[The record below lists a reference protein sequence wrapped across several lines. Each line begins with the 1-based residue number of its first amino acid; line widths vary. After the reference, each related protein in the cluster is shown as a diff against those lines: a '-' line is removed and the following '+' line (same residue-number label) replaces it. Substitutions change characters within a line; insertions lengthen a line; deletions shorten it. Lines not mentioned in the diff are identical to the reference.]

1 MIYHH
6 SFGNHGLM
14 KKIFSVCIILA
25 LVLSISIPTFAED
38 AGDSSESNSA
48 QQPAQEITDVSQPD
62 EIQNTVET
70 GEAQDTV
77 GADEAQM
84 EEDAIPADGE
94 QKAEEQQTSEAET
107 QEADVTY
114 NKVSVEIVDSIA
126 KDGCLT
132 AKVTADGQS
141 ISVQE
146 LVNAGYTVTW
156 YQGETPV
163 EAKKITGD
171 QFNAA
176 PNGEWVNVALDSGAQ
191 KTYTVQIAKN
201 GETQAISGEKKVDYY
216 DSLQNGSFE
225 TPAAGDYSTY
235 EPHVPSGEQGIVW
248 RTTGTVGEQQLDHI
262 ELVSTSPNKHVETPS
277 YGNVYITHKT
287 AAGKYHNMDHTNT
300 ANAGSGTQYAE
311 INAESAG
318 ALYQDV
324 LTTPGANM
332 NWSVDHNGRDGT
344 DKMAVVIMATKDAE
358 SITTQDQLLQAIQDI
373 QSGKYP
379 GASVTTDLEGYQ
391 GSWTTHSGNYTVP
404 AGQYLTRYFFV
415 AISTSKNDPKVGNH
429 IDNVW
434 FSTELPPVNPGKGRV
449 NVVKKVYGLSEEEA
463 QKVLAEGLIQY
474 STVSVSAA
482 GSAKLQQGS
491 TLKTDSE
498 GKQYYEAK
506 YVVDGLSIPANN
518 TLDVTVSEDSALANV
533 EGYNCATTIDP
544 ADGKVTLKD
553 TTDQE
558 KTITVTNSYTPKNIN
573 LTIEKIVKGNMGDRV
588 KSFTFTYTD
597 LSGTERTV
605 TLKSG
610 ESRVITVP
618 IGTDFTVKETNA
630 QGYKTSAQYG
640 NTPVSVTNGEATT
653 EAEKIITFTVTTDA
667 NKLVIT
673 NEKDAIPDTGLH
685 LTSLPYIIMLA
696 LAAGGAIAFFIRRR
710 HRI

>member
-14 KKIFSVCIILA
+14 KKIFSVCIIFA

-38 AGDSSESNSA
+38 AGNSSESNSA
-48 QQPAQEITDVSQPD
+48 QQPAQGITDVSQSD
-62 EIQNTVET
+62 EN
-70 GEAQDTV
+70 QDTV
-77 GADEAQM
+77 GTDEVQS
-84 EEDAIPADGE
+84 EDAISADGV
-94 QKAEEQQTSEAET
+94 QNVEEQQAGEAET
-107 QEADVTY
+107 QAVDVTY
-114 NKVSVEIVDSIA
+114 NNVSVEIVDSIA
-126 KDGCLT
+126 KDGRLT
-132 AKVTADGQS
+132 AKVTADGS
-141 ISVQE
+141 AISVQD
-146 LVNAGYTVTW
+146 LVDAGYTVTW

-191 KTYTVQIAKN
+191 KSYTVQIAKD
-201 GETQAISGEKKVDYY
+201 GITVATSSAKKVDYY

-225 TPAAGDYSTY
+225 TPAAEDGGTY
-235 EPHVPSGEQGIVW
+235 EPHVPSGSQGIVW
-248 RTTGTVGEQQLDHI
+248 RTTGTKGGQLDHI
-262 ELVSTSPNKHVETPS
+262 ELVSTSASKYDN
-277 YGNVYITHKT
+277 GRTHQDLAREWHK
-287 AAGKYHNMDHTNT
+287 MDHTNT
-300 ANAGSGTQYAE
+300 ANVNSGTQYAE

-344 DKMAVVIMATKDAE
+344 DKMAVVIMATKYAE
-358 SITTQDQLLQAIQDI
+358 KITTQNQLLQAIRDI

-404 AGQYLTRYFFV
+404 DGQYLTRYFFV
-415 AISTSKNDPKVGNH
+415 AISTSKNDPTVGNH

-474 STVSVSAA
+474 STASAN
-482 GSAKLQQGS
+482 GSAELQQKS

-506 YVVDGLSIPANN
+506 YVVDGLSIPGNT
-518 TLDVTVSEDSALANV
+518 TLDVTVSENSDLANV
-533 EGYNCATTIDP
+533 KGYDCVTTMDP
-544 ADGKVTLKD
+544 ADGKVTLQD
-553 TTDQE
+553 NTTDQE
-558 KTITVTNSYTPKNIN
+558 KTVTVTNSYAPKNIN
-573 LTIEKIVKGNMGDRV
+573 LTIEKIVKGNMGD
-588 KSFTFTYTD
+588 KAKAFTFTYTD
-597 LSGTERTV
+597 SNETV
-605 TLKSG
+605 QTMTLKSG
-610 ESRVITVP
+610 ESGVITAP
-618 IGTDFTVKETNA
+618 IGTEFTVKETNA

-640 NTPVSVTNGEATT
+640 DTTVAVTNGDATT
-653 EAEKIITFTVTTDA
+653 EAEKTITFTVTADA

-673 NEKDAIPDTGLH
+673 NEKDVIPDTGLH
-685 LTSLPYIIMLA
+685 LTSLPYIMMLA
-696 LAAGGAIAFFIRRR
+696 LVAGGAVVFFMRRR